1 MDLEAIAKYIAE
13 TIEHSGT
20 AKAVFGE
27 PVKLA
32 SQSIVPVAAI
42 AANVGGG
49 GGRSGLGGGGGGGF
63 HLRVVPIGYLHEKE
77 GAVIFS
83 PIDVPEGVLS
93 PQIKADEPVSGT
105 VVARLVERFTRNGQ
119 GPR

>member
-1 MDLEAIAKYIAE
+1 MDFEAIAKHIAE

-32 SQSIVPVAAI
+32 TQTIIPVAAI

-49 GGRSGLGGGGGGGF
+49 GGRAGIGGGGGGGF
-63 HLRVVPIGYLHEKE
+63 HLRVIPVGYIHEKD
-77 GAVIFS
+77 GAVVFTT
-83 PIDVPEGVLS
+83 IDVQEQLLTPAQKPEDHVKG
-93 PQIKADEPVSGT
+93 A
-105 VVARLVERFTRNGQ
+105 VVGRVMERLGRAGRG
-119 GPR
+119 R